1 MIARRA
7 AGAVVRNWLF
17 LLVLG
22 MATLAAAAAM

>member
-1 MIARRA
+1 MADYISRA
-7 AGAVVRNWLF
+7 VRNWLF